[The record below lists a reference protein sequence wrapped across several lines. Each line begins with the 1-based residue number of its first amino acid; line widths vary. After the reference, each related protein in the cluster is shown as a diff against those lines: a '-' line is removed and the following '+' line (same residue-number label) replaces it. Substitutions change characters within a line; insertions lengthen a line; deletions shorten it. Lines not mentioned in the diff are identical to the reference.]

1 VGGVPPAI
9 LMEWIHLGCI
19 DTRQQKDVNNG
30 LSLRLRMQ
38 NFADMCL
45 QAAPRWELCSRTV
58 GGHSWRRRTSTMWN
72 QALDSRSKH
81 VRRRLFRM
89 GGFRRH
95 DSNTYVRRFLDV
107 RGLVRG
113 PGKKMEFDWR
123 RDPSRTRALDW
134 MHAEGRKKTGCR
146 QLRRCMRARE
156 IWSFF
161 LPGHLIVETWFDQ
174 RGDQRN

>member
-72 QALDSRSKH
+72 QALDSRSL
-81 VRRRLFRM
+81 R
-89 GGFRRH
+89 
-95 DSNTYVRRFLDV
+95 
-107 RGLVRG
+107 
-113 PGKKMEFDWR
+113 EFWTAAR
-123 RDPSRTRALDW
+123 
-134 MHAEGRKKTGCR
+134 
-146 QLRRCMRARE
+146 RARSAE
-156 IWSFF
+156 ASSAA
-161 LPGHLIVETWFDQ
+161 
-174 RGDQRN
+174 RAA